1 MMLRA
6 KVQSA
11 DKMVV
16 NRIRGK
22 YFFSAIMVWRV
33 DKKEKYRM
41 PLARF
46 FVNLSACQTL
56 VKNAANGY
64 KICYAT

>member
-11 DKMVV
+11 DKMAE

-22 YFFSAIMVWRV
+22 YSFPAIMVWCV
-33 DKKEKYRM
+33 DKKEKY
-41 PLARF
+41 
-46 FVNLSACQTL
+46 
-56 VKNAANGY
+56 
-64 KICYAT
+64 

>member
-1 MMLRA
+1 MA
-6 KVQSA
+6 E
-11 DKMVV
+11 

-22 YFFSAIMVWRV
+22 YVLSAIIVWRV

-46 FVNLSACQTL
+46 FVTFQLVRLL
-56 VKNAANGY
+56 VKKSANGH
-64 KICYAT
+64 KICYAA

>member
-1 MMLRA
+1 MMLRK
-6 KVQSA
+6 KVQSV
-11 DKMVV
+11 DKMTE

-22 YFFSAIMVWRV
+22 YVLSAIIVWRV

-46 FVNLSACQTL
+46 FVNLSACQ
-56 VKNAANGY
+56 AAGQE
-64 KICYAT
+64 ICQWS

>member
-1 MMLRA
+1 MA
-6 KVQSA
+6 E
-11 DKMVV
+11 

-22 YFFSAIMVWRV
+22 YVLSAIIVWRV

-46 FVNLSACQTL
+46 FVNLSACQ
-56 VKNAANGY
+56 AAGQE
-64 KICYAT
+64 CCQWS

>member
-6 KVQSA
+6 KVQSV
-11 DKMVV
+11 DKMTE

-22 YFFSAIMVWRV
+22 YSFSAIIVWCV

-46 FVNLSACQTL
+46 FVNLSACQ
-56 VKNAANGY
+56 AAGQE
-64 KICYAT
+64 ICQWS